1 MGREEA
7 YTFSHEKEF
16 IDGIGEHSVSN
27 VLNTLSKSQLLAKY
41 IAACRKRVNWGN
53 LDKFEVIEYA
63 QKVLSKKLRNEVL
76 IG

>member
-1 MGREEA
+1 MRREEA

-16 IDGIGEHSVSN
+16 IDSIGEHSVSS
-27 VLNTLSKSQLLAKY
+27 VLNTLSKAQLLAKY

-63 QKVLSKKLRNEVL
+63 QKVLLKKLRNEVL
-76 IG
+76 IC

>member
-1 MGREEA
+1 MRREEA

-16 IDGIGEHSVSN
+16 IDSIGEHSVSS
-27 VLNTLSKSQLLAKY
+27 VLNTLSKAQLLAKY
-41 IAACRKRVNWGN
+41 ITACRKRVNWGN

-63 QKVLSKKLRNEVL
+63 QNVLSKKSRNEVL

>member
-1 MGREEA
+1 MRREEA
-7 YTFSHEKEF
+7 YTFLHEKEF
-16 IDGIGEHSVSN
+16 IDGLGEHSVSS
-27 VLNTLSKSQLLAKY
+27 VLNTLSKAQLLAKY
-41 IAACRKRVNWGN
+41 IAACTKRVNWGN